1 MATSTASGTD
11 PLAAGRAALD
21 CAAWEEARA
30 IFETATA
37 DGGTAEAWD
46 GLSHAAWWLGD
57 VTAALAARER
67 AYKAYREAGDR
78 HGAARMAM
86 WLGGDHFDFRGDDAV
101 AEAWLRRGRE
111 LITECGPCAEQ
122 GWITL
127 HESNIA
133 LLAKGDPATAR
144 VLAEQALDLGRTID
158 DAGVEMVALTMIGVA
173 MVAAGEIEEGS
184 EHLARSVSMAV
195 AENFSEP
202 AAPGW
207 TFCHTVTA
215 CAGMGDYARAEQW
228 CAAMHAWSA
237 NWRGRQFFG
246 ICRTAYGE
254 VLTTQ
259 GNWVSAE
266 EELVSA
272 MGDAGE
278 EAPARAAAVIRLGQL
293 RARQGKADE
302 ARALFESAV
311 PMPRAIVA
319 LGELDLEAGDAAS
332 AVDAADRVL
341 RRLGDASVLERFP
354 ALELLARARAAGG
367 DLDGAAAATSD
378 VEREA
383 ERLGTP
389 YMRGRAA
396 FVRADVLC
404 AGGDHDGARRAAED
418 AIDLFVASCAP
429 YDAALARMLLVRS
442 LEALGRNDRADA
454 EKRALKET
462 LALLGAQPQDA
473 GGSRDELTLREVEI
487 LRLVADGESDAAIA
501 ARLFL
506 SPHTVH
512 RHVANIRTKLRA
524 PSRAAAVAHAS
535 RTGLI

>member
-1 MATSTASGTD
+1 MATPTVSGTD

-21 CAAWEEARA
+21 RAAWEEARA

-37 DGGTAEAWD
+37 ERGTAEAWD
-46 GLSHAAWWLGD
+46 GLSQAVWWLGEEA
-57 VTAALAARER
+57 AALAARER

-86 WLGGDHFDFRGDDAV
+86 WLGGDHFDFHGDDAV

-111 LITECGPCAEQ
+111 HVAECEPCPEQ

-127 HESNIA
+127 HESNLA

-144 VLAEQALDLGRTID
+144 VLAQDALELGRTID

-173 MVAAGEIEEGS
+173 MLAAGDIEEGF
-184 EHLARSVSMAV
+184 ERLERSLSMALS
-195 AENFSEP
+195 ENFAEA

-207 TFCHTVTA
+207 TFCHAVTA
-215 CAGMGDYARAEQW
+215 CAGIGDYARAEQW

-237 NWRGRQFFG
+237 NWRARQFFG
-246 ICRTAYGE
+246 VCRTAYGE

-272 MGDAGE
+272 MGDLGE
-278 EAPARAAAVIRLGQL
+278 AAPARAAAVIRLGRL

-332 AVDAADRVL
+332 AADAADRAL

-354 ALELLARARAAGG
+354 AFELLARARAGGG
-367 DLDGAAAATSD
+367 DLDGAAAATAD
-378 VEREA
+378 VESEA

-396 FVRADVLC
+396 FVRADVL
-404 AGGDHDGARRAAED
+404 AAAGDHDGARRAAED
-418 AIDLFVASCAP
+418 AIDLFVTSCAP
-429 YDAALARMLLVRS
+429 YDAALARVLLVRS
-442 LEALGRNDRADA
+442 LEALGRSERADA
-454 EKRALKET
+454 EKRSLKET
-462 LALLGAQPQDA
+462 LALLGAEPKDA
-473 GGSRDELTLREVEI
+473 GGPRDELTLREVEI
-487 LRLVADGESDAAIA
+487 LRLVADGQSDAEIA

-512 RHVANIRTKLRA
+512 RHVANTRTKLRA
-524 PSRAAAVAHAS
+524 PSRAAAVAHAT
-535 RTGLI
+535 RLGLL